1 MLTEV
6 KAFSSWP
13 SAPSLPLD
21 DNGRAETDLI
31 QIRNIDGLNP
41 VKASV
46 NTSPFGSV
54 DGEAFVGSNVLSR
67 NIVITV
73 CPNPDWK
80 TWTYESLRRLLYQ
93 YFMPKRS
100 VQLVFYSDDMPPVE
114 ITGVVE
120 DVSVNQ
126 FSNDPE
132 LLVSIICP
140 YPYFTALDP
149 TIVTGQSIRSGGAVK
164 TINYDGNV
172 ESGVHVEVTYTS
184 GTNPGSV
191 GIQIGDPTI
200 SHFAAVLANIITPTK
215 YFEMCSVP
223 LDKDVRT
230 VATDTGLT
238 VNVLAN
244 VQQGSSWPI
253 LQPGDNDFSVITD
266 VGVQDWRLE
275 YYERFGGL

>member
-13 SAPSLPLD
+13 SAPALPLSD
-21 DNGRAETDLI
+21 EGREETDLI

-54 DGEAFVGSNVLSR
+54 DGEAFVGSSVLSR

-93 YFMPKRS
+93 YFMPKRA
-100 VQLVFYSDDMPPVE
+100 VRLVFYSDDMVPVE
-114 ITGVVE
+114 INGIVE

-126 FSNDPE
+126 FSKDPE

-149 TIVTGQSIRSGGAVK
+149 TVVAGQSIRAGGVI
-164 TINYDGNV
+164 TPINYKGNV
-172 ESGVHVEVTYTS
+172 ESGLYVEVTYTS
-184 GTNPGSV
+184 GVNPGSV
-191 GIQIGDPTI
+191 GIQVGDPTLTHANVI
-200 SHFAAVLANIITPTK
+200 LANIITPTK
-215 YFEMCSVP
+215 YFELSSVP
-223 LDKDVRT
+223 LEKYVRG
-230 VATDTGLT
+230 VATDTGLIT
-238 VNVLAN
+238 NMLSN
-244 VQQGSSWPI
+244 IQIGSSWPI
-253 LQPGDNDFSVITD
+253 LLPGDNDFSVITD
-266 VGVQDWRLE
+266 VGVQDWRLV

>member
-13 SAPSLPLD
+13 SAPSLPLSD
-21 DNGRAETDLI
+21 TGRAETDLI

-126 FSNDPE
+126 FSKDPE

-149 TIVTGQSIRSGGAVK
+149 TVVTGQSIRTGGVVK
-164 TINYDGNV
+164 KVTYDGNV
-172 ESGVHVEVTYTS
+172 ETGVYVEVSYTS
-184 GTNPGSV
+184 GSNPGSI
-191 GIQIGDPTI
+191 GIQIGNPAV
-200 SHFAAVLANIITPTK
+200 SHFTALLANMITSTK
-215 YFEMCSVP
+215 YFELSSVP
-223 LDKDVRT
+223 LQKYVQS
-230 VATDTGLT
+230 VATDTGLI
-238 VNVLAN
+238 VNMLPN
-244 VQQGSSWPI
+244 VQVGSSWP
-253 LQPGDNDFSVITD
+253 LLLPGDNDFSVITD
-266 VGVQDWRLE
+266 VGIQDWRLV